1 MRLFAGIVIVLS
13 ALLFAQPPA
22 NILVYYDVQV
32 GYGTAVTTAI
42 TNLWPGASVSAH
54 NGTPA
59 SFNAALNSLG
69 AGWDII
75 VIESWYNNND
85 EIYYGGV
92 KDLYDTGAAKIF
104 FSSWKLN
111 GTYSGFLAQAMGLAS
126 LTTISGG
133 VIPHYAWETGH
144 PICDGITNWGWSDPG
159 LGILNNRITVSSATP
174 VTGWTSSA
182 QAGQA
187 GICVANDGSSVISGF
202 TPAYATQGIAIWEN
216 ILGFMWGET
225 ALTRTTWGEIKSSF

>member
-22 NILVYYDVQV
+22 NILVYHDVQL

-54 NGTPA
+54 NGNAA

-75 VIESWYNNND
+75 VIEGWYNSTND
-85 EIYYGGV
+85 IYYGGV

-104 FSSWKLN
+104 FASWQLN
-111 GTYSGFLAQAMGLAS
+111 GSYSGFLAQAMGLAS

-144 PICDGITNWGWSDPG
+144 PICDGITDWGWADPG
-159 LGILNNRITVSSATP
+159 LGILNNRITVSNATP
-174 VTGWTSSA
+174 VTGWTASA

-202 TPAYATQGIAIWEN
+202 TPAYAGQGVAIWEN
-216 ILGFMWGET
+216 LLGFMWGET